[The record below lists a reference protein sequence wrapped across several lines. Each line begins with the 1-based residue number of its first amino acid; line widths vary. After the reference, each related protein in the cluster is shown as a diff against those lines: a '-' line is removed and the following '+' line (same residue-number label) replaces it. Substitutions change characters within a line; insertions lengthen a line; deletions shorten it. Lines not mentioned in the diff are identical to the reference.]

1 MKKNYFWGVFL
12 ILAGAYLVVSQLGY
26 LPAVGVFSLL
36 FTVVC
41 IAVIVASIPHVHFG
55 GILFPLAFIAIIYDK
70 PLGIT
75 AITPWTVLLAAL
87 LLTIGLHL
95 IFGRFRKKIVHRGH
109 SKKRDDWD
117 EVKGERL
124 NDDELDIS
132 STFGSVIRY
141 ITSEDFRYA
150 EIDASFAGVKVYL
163 DQARIPSGNATIN
176 IDSSFAGERK
186 ENKFNPIKF

>member
-1 MKKNYFWGVFL
+1 M
-12 ILAGAYLVVSQLGY
+12 AGAYLVVSQLGY

-87 LLTIGLHL
+87 LLTIGLHDL
-95 IFGRFRKKIVHRGH
+95 WTFSEKIVHRGH
-109 SKKRDDWD
+109 S
-117 EVKGERL
+117 
-124 NDDELDIS
+124 
-132 STFGSVIRY
+132 
-141 ITSEDFRYA
+141 
-150 EIDASFAGVKVYL
+150 
-163 DQARIPSGNATIN
+163 
-176 IDSSFAGERK
+176 RK
-186 ENKFNPIKF
+186 EMIGTKSRVKNSMMTNWIFRQPLAVSSVTSHRKIFAMRK

>member
-1 MKKNYFWGVFL
+1 MLSGCE
-12 ILAGAYLVVSQLGY
+12 QLGY

-109 SKKRDDWD
+109 SKKRDEWD
-117 EVKGERL
+117 EVKGEKL
-124 NDDELDIS
+124 NGDELDIS
-132 STFGSVIRY
+132 STFGQCHPLHHIGRFS
-141 ITSEDFRYA
+141 
-150 EIDASFAGVKVYL
+150 L
-163 DQARIPSGNATIN
+163 CGNRCQ
-176 IDSSFAGERK
+176 FCRG
-186 ENKFNPIKF
+186 

>member
-75 AITPWTVLLAAL
+75 ANHTVDSF
-87 LLTIGLHL
+87 TGSPSI
-95 IFGRFRKKIVHRGH
+95 
-109 SKKRDDWD
+109 DDWPAPD
-117 EVKGERL
+117 L
-124 NDDELDIS
+124 WA
-132 STFGSVIRY
+132 F
-141 ITSEDFRYA
+141 SEKN
-150 EIDASFAGVKVYL
+150 S
-163 DQARIPSGNATIN
+163 PSRAL
-176 IDSSFAGERK
+176 
-186 ENKFNPIKF
+186 

>member
-95 IFGRFRKKIVHRGH
+95 IFGLSLIH
-109 SKKRDDWD
+109 
-117 EVKGERL
+117 
-124 NDDELDIS
+124 I
-132 STFGSVIRY
+132 
-141 ITSEDFRYA
+141 
-150 EIDASFAGVKVYL
+150 
-163 DQARIPSGNATIN
+163 
-176 IDSSFAGERK
+176 
-186 ENKFNPIKF
+186 